1 MSRPREVTDTQLEA
15 ARASQARR
23 RALIAQLRAIPTLRQ
38 YAQQW
43 GCTVRHAWRAL
54 AR

>member
-1 MSRPREVTDTQLEA
+1 MSRPRELTDAQLEA
-15 ARASQARR
+15 ARASQVRR
-23 RALIAQLRAIPTLRQ
+23 RALMAELRAIPTLRQ
-38 YAQQW
+38 YAAEW